1 MAIAG
6 LLVHC
11 LKEELTGIEAK
22 IGAMPEMTTYGTQQ
36 DQYLVVVAE
45 AASKHMESTVER
57 LQELDGVLAVY
68 TTYVSIEDELTDAQV

>member
-22 IGAMPEMTTYGTQQ
+22 VGSMPEMTTYGTQQ

-45 AASKHMESTVER
+45 APSQNMEKTVER
-57 LQELDGVLAVY
+57 LQDIDGVLAVY

>member
-1 MAIAG
+1 MVA
-6 LLVHC
+6 V
-11 LKEELTGIEAK
+11 TRR
-22 IGAMPEMTTYGTQQ
+22 
-36 DQYLVVVAE
+36 VVAE